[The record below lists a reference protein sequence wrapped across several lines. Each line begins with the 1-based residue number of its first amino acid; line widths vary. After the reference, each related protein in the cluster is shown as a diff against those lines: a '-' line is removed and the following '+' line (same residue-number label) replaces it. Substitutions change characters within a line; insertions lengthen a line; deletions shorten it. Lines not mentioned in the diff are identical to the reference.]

1 MALLRFLL
9 LRRLSIAVRRK
20 ALLINLRLLCIMAI
34 NIGIVAIS
42 YLSALGLR
50 FDFDFSVALHR
61 SWVLPLLLLL
71 AFRIGAYA
79 YWNLNQ
85 SRWRYSSTKDLIGL
99 LKAHFVSSALF
110 AAGIFLFRVTVF
122 PRSVIFIEFG
132 ISVLV
137 SGGLRLVTRLAT
149 ERIVEF
155 SGFAT
160 GASRRDRE
168 VLILGA
174 GDSGHLLIKTLLAHR
189 RLGYKPIGVLD
200 DSEWLANSSVFG
212 IPVLGKIG
220 TLDSV
225 IASSP
230 RLAAVIVAIPSYSAQ
245 RFAAAALVC
254 ERFGVALK
262 RVQSFEDIA
271 CLDAGEQPTMLTV
284 ESVLHK
290 ELVVEH
296 ESEVR
301 SAIRGKRVLVTGA
314 GGSIGGELVRQILQ
328 FDPSEVI
335 LFDNGEYNLF
345 RAAREFSGEATKRI
359 CRFELGSI
367 CDEERLVKI
376 FAKCRPQLV
385 FHAAAYKHVPLL
397 EANVYEAFRNNIV
410 GTRNLLRVC
419 QATSVERFVLISTDK
434 AVDPVSIMGVS
445 KRIAELLTQEAC
457 ATSTGGFAAAAVR
470 FGNVIN
476 SAGSVVPLFKEQILS
491 GGPITVT
498 HPDMERYFMS
508 IREAVRLVLTA
519 GTLSDSGE
527 VYILDMGKPIK
538 IVELARKMLALY
550 GRRDIPIVFT
560 GVRPG
565 EKLSEVLSTNS
576 EIRGATRFK
585 KVSRLVTIGE
595 SALNG
600 AFDWVANLETRAGLI
615 DERALMAELKG
626 FIGALSAVK
635 DSSPRTKSID
645 SEARNSFV

>member
-1 MALLRFLL
+1 MALLKFIL
-9 LRRLSIAVRRK
+9 LRKLSLAIQRK
-20 ALLINLRLLCIMAI
+20 ALLLNLRLPCILAI
-34 NIGIVAIS
+34 NIAIVTVS

-50 FDFDFSVALHR
+50 FDFDFSVALAR

-71 AFRIGAYA
+71 AFRVTAYA
-79 YWNLNQ
+79 YWNINQ
-85 SRWRYSSTKDLIGL
+85 GRWRYSSTKDLMSL
-99 LKAHFVSSALF
+99 LKAHFVSSALLT
-110 AAGIFLFRVTVF
+110 ASIFLFQISVF

-132 ISVLV
+132 LSVLL
-137 SGGLRLVTRLAT
+137 SGGLRLLTRLAS
-149 ERIVEF
+149 ERLVEI
-155 SGFAT
+155 SRLAT
-160 GASRRDRE
+160 KNDRE
-168 VLILGA
+168 VLVLGA

-200 DSEWLANSSVFG
+200 DSEWLVSSSVFG
-212 IPVLGKIG
+212 VPVLGSIAN
-220 TLDSV
+220 LESM
-225 IASSP
+225 IASHP
-230 RLAAVIVAIPSYSAQ
+230 RLAAVIVAIPSYSAE
-245 RFAAAALVC
+245 RFASATEIC

-271 CLDAGEQPTMLTV
+271 CLDAGEQRTMLTV

-290 ELVVEH
+290 DLVVEH
-296 ESEVR
+296 ETEVR

-328 FDPSEVI
+328 FDPLEVI
-335 LFDNGEYNLF
+335 LLDNGEFNLF
-345 RAAREFSGEATKRI
+345 RAAREFSTDGKKSV

-367 CDEERLVKI
+367 CDEDRLVKV
-376 FAKCRPQLV
+376 FAKYRPQLV
-385 FHAAAYKHVPLL
+385 YHAAAYKHVPLL

-410 GTRNLLRVC
+410 GTRNLLRVS
-419 QATSVERFVLISTDK
+419 QATGVERFVLISTDK
-434 AVDPVSIMGVS
+434 AVDPISIMGVS

-457 ATSTGGFAAAAVR
+457 ASSSGAFAAAAVR

-538 IVELARKMLALY
+538 IVDLAKKMLALY

-565 EKLSEVLSTNS
+565 EKLTEILSTDSEV
-576 EIRGATRFK
+576 RGATRFK
-585 KVSRLVTIGE
+585 KVSKLVTSRE
-595 SALNG
+595 LSLNH
-600 AFDWVANLETRAGLI
+600 AFDWVETLEARAGVL
-615 DERALMAELKG
+615 DERTLIAEMKA
-626 FIGALSAVK
+626 FVGAF
-635 DSSPRTKSID
+635 TD
-645 SEARNSFV
+645 SEGSSHQRVSRDNNQARHPLI